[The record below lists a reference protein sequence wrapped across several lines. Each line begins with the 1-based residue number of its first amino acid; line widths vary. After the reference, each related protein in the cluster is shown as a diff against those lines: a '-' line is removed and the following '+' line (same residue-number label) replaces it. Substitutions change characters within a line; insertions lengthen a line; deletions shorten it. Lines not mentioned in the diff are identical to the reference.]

1 MTLYIA
7 LFNAKHNIIQVE
19 ENSIFTW
26 RQESGDIDESMLINK
41 IKRESS
47 IHFFEMV
54 AGENYPIKEKDITI
68 TIKKA
73 EPFS

>member
-7 LFNAKHNIIQVE
+7 LFSAKHSIIQVE

-26 RQESGDIDESMLINK
+26 RQESGEIDESMLINK

-47 IHFFEMV
+47 AHFFQMI
-54 AGENYPIKEKDITI
+54 AGDNYEILEKDITV